1 MQRAFLPS
9 LLKSSKRMEIQE
21 ISGETQK
28 LVPTHSLFIFP
39 QCLPFPEPHTLGGK
53 KTLPLS
59 LGTTESAAPGQGV
72 GGGGQRKANV
82 SCVEALG
89 GDNIASSRRGS

>member
-59 LGTTESAAPGQGV
+59 LGTTESAAPGRGV
-72 GGGGQRKANV
+72 GGGRTKESKCQLCRSTGRGQH
-82 SCVEALG
+82 SQQ
-89 GDNIASSRRGS
+89 